1 MKRLSKH
8 TGFWKVLNHFP
19 EINSV
24 KSSATVINF
33 EINVG
38 EMMKYEKSCYCVLF
52 REMDDEHIAKYLHV

>member
-1 MKRLSKH
+1 M
-8 TGFWKVLNHFP
+8 
-19 EINSV
+19 

-38 EMMKYEKSCYCVLF
+38 EMMKYVKSCYCVLF